1 MQDIRRGKYEEKFK
15 KVWLSFSDPQIIFM
29 QVNFKTY
36 FLRVRTY
43 LIELFCDND
52 QGRFQHRLFYGYVG
66 DAE

>member
-15 KVWLSFSDPQIIFM
+15 KVSLSFSDPQIIFM

>member
-52 QGRFQHRLFYGYVG
+52 QGGF
-66 DAE
+66 